1 MSDPRPVLDLVRVE
15 VVPDPVYTGRL
26 AQADLIE
33 RFQDRIDELGAAIG
47 GVADRLHAALER
59 QLTAEGDRAWALT
72 EVTLELGAN
81 LEAESGVLICKTK
94 SAGSFQVS
102 LKWTRRP

>member
-15 VVPDPVYTGRL
+15 VVPDPAYTGRL

-47 GVADRLHAALER
+47 GVADRLHEALER
-59 QLTAEGDRAWALT
+59 QLTASGDRAWGLT

-81 LEAESGVLICKTK
+81 LEAETGVLICKTK
-94 SAGSFQVS
+94 AAGSFQVS
-102 LKWTRRP
+102 LKWCRSA